1 MFSESTSFKRSTI
14 GGKQDD
20 IFDRVAFGKNIS
32 DRTFSDETIS
42 DKIDFDRTVSDKIDF
57 DRTVSDKI
65 DYDRTV
71 SHELVSSN
79 SLYVTN
85 KLSQAS
91 FMVSVF

>member
-14 GGKQDD
+14 GGKKND

-57 DRTVSDKI
+57 DRTVS
-65 DYDRTV
+65 
-71 SHELVSSN
+71 HELVSSN

-91 FMVSVF
+91 FMVSLF